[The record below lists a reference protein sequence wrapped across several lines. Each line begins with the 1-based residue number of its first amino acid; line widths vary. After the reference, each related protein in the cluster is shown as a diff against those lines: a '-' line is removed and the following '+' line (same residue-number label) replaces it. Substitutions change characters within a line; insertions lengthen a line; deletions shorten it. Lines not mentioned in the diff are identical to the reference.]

1 MYEIIEKKQ
10 ESSGQWRVRV
20 VVSDK
25 ESMFLWFSIEPDQHS
40 VNSVVDQQLK
50 NRIHEQALANP
61 VVESVNTSACSA
73 WQMRKALNAMGLRD
87 IIEAAVSAS
96 GDQTVKDGW
105 EYATE
110 FERYDPLV
118 LQFGAALG
126 KTDVEMDSLFEL
138 ARSL

>member
-1 MYEIIEKKQ
+1 MYEVIEKIQ

-20 VVSDK
+20 VVSEK
-25 ESMFLWFSIEPDQHS
+25 ESMFLWFSVEPDQHS
-40 VNSVVDQQLK
+40 INSVIDQQLK
-50 NRIHEQALANP
+50 NRLYEQALANP
-61 VVESVNTSACSA
+61 IVESVNTSACSA
-73 WQMRKALNAMGLRD
+73 WQMRKALNATGLRD
-87 IIEAAVSAS
+87 AIETAVSAS

-126 KTDVEMDSLFEL
+126 KTDIEMDELFEL
-138 ARSL
+138 ARGL